1 MAAGIRLGY
10 IVMTRGTGR
19 HSETG
24 VPQIDSVLPLYRIM
38 APAGFILAFNLT
50 MRGPEYFHS
59 EYPKDWQREY
69 ERKNYAWGDPILLW
83 AAVNTGDKRWSDV
96 RLPDLVGVFKAA
108 ERFNIRYGAT
118 FSRKHSGKKS
128 VLTVAHDTREFTDE
142 EMTILARSFD
152 MLVVEAKID
161 GTLTEV
167 ELDTLRCV
175 QQGMEYPEIAALL
188 GISVPTVKVRVE
200 KARTKLGARNTAQ
213 AVAIAVRRNYI

>member
-1 MAAGIRLGY
+1 
-10 IVMTRGTGR
+10 
-19 HSETG
+19 

-59 EYPKDWQREY
+59 EYPKEWQREY